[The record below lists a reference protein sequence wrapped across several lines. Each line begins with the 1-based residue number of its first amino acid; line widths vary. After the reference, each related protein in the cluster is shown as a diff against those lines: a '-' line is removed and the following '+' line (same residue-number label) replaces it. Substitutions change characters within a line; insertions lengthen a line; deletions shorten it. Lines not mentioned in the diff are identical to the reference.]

1 MTEGGGA
8 GKACT
13 HLEGSE
19 TAWVVRTVLGWQK
32 SSSGFLRKNELN
44 ITLFHYRRRGNL
56 YNQKSNQLKLLYVQ
70 ENTWLM
76 FCSF

>member
-1 MTEGGGA
+1 MTKGCGA
-8 GKACT
+8 GREYT

-19 TAWVVRTVLGWQK
+19 TLGGGDSIGLAKKFIRVFEKKPTQY
-32 SSSGFLRKNELN
+32 N
-44 ITLFHYRRRGNL
+44 TLFHYRRRGNL